1 MPKPTK
7 TITQTET
14 FPAKPAEVYEALVD
28 PKEHSKF
35 TGSRAT
41 GKPRVGGRFTA
52 WDGYI
57 SGKHLKLKPG
67 ERIVQ
72 EWRTSEW
79 PEGHPP
85 SIVEI
90 TLRKLREDT
99 MLRMVHSKV
108 PAEQVESYRQGWID
122 FYWEPL
128 KRYFQRG
135 PHGRSGSRS

>member
-14 FPAKPAEVYEALVD
+14 FQAKPAEVYEALVD
-28 PKEHSKF
+28 PKRHSKF

-41 GKPRVGGRFTA
+41 GKPKVGERFTA

-57 SGKHLKLKPG
+57 SGKHLALKPG

-90 TLRKLREDT
+90 TLKEFGNGTR
-99 MLRMVHSKV
+99 LRMVHSKV

-122 FYWEPL
+122 FYWAPL
-128 KRYFQRG
+128 KRYFQRDA
-135 PHGRSGSRS
+135 HGRSGFRQ